1 MSAINL
7 DRRGRAHRAY
17 MDQRLNLR
25 FIAELPAQLFEL
37 VRETPLFGALAGL
50 GALWT
55 VRQAYSLAAAIHV
68 HFLHQSTISQYCSSE
83 SNRSWALVTGASDG
97 IGKGFVEELC
107 QRGFNVVLHG
117 RNEAKLNR
125 LKDDLLKQ
133 WPQRELRTLVIDA
146 VLDARDTVKLELA
159 ARSLDDI
166 NLRILINNVGGG
178 GMASSAFA
186 TLTERTGAEV
196 AGFIDM
202 NATFPTEI
210 TRVMLPL
217 LIRQPSA
224 LIITIGSGVSD
235 IPLPYLSVYSGSKAY
250 DRAWSQSL
258 GVEMKA
264 EGHRIETLFIM
275 VGTCATSAMVGV
287 EPSFFVPDGR
297 RMAKSS
303 LDVVGCGY
311 SSISACWPHHLQMAV
326 IMALPEWLLQRFGVD
341 MGKKERAL
349 EQQRMRKE

>member
-1 MSAINL
+1 MA
-7 DRRGRAHRAY
+7 
-17 MDQRLNLR
+17 QRLDLPS
-25 FIAELPAQLFEL
+25 IAGLPAQLLGF
-37 VRETPLFGALAGL
+37 VRETPLFGVLAGL

-55 VRQAYSLAAAIHV
+55 VRQEYSLAAAIHV
-68 HFLHQSTISQYCSSE
+68 HFLHQSTISQYSS
-83 SNRSWALVTGASDG
+83 SGSSGSWALVTGASDG

-133 WPQRELRTLVIDA
+133 YPQRELRVLVID
-146 VLDARDTVKLELA
+146 VVKDARDTAKLEHA

-178 GMASSAFA
+178 GMASTAFA

-210 TRVMLPL
+210 TLVMLPL

-264 EGHRIETLFIM
+264 EGHSIETLFIM
-275 VGTCATSAMVGV
+275 
-287 EPSFFVPDGR
+287 
-297 RMAKSS
+297 
-303 LDVVGCGY
+303 
-311 SSISACWPHHLQMAV
+311 MAV
-326 IMALPEWLLQRFGVD
+326 IMALPEWLLQRLGVD
-341 MGKKERAL
+341 MGRKERAR